1 MDVKR
6 AKFAKQLMEE
16 IASLIQMEI
25 KDPRL
30 EGLVITG
37 LELSEDMSV
46 AKVYFTTLEE
56 GKEEEAKK
64 ALEHAK
70 GYIRSQLMK
79 SLRVKRMPNLVFIF
93 DKELKRMEG
102 ENFNKGTVYRASTK
116 NEFLTKPMMFGLYFN
131 S

>member
-1 MDVKR
+1 MDIKR

-16 IASLIQMEI
+16 IASLIHREI

-56 GKEEEAKK
+56 GKEEAKK

-93 DKELKRMEG
+93 DKELKRMERIW
-102 ENFNKGTVYRASTK
+102 EK
-116 NEFLTKPMMFGLYFN
+116 L
-131 S
+131 

>member
-79 SLRVKRMPNLVFIF
+79 SLRVKRSWR
-93 DKELKRMEG
+93 KR
-102 ENFNKGTVYRASTK
+102 KRRISS
-116 NEFLTKPMMFGLYFN
+116 LTTLTHSFWRRSAVLLGRSLFWCRLW

>member
-64 ALEHAK
+64 ALEK
-70 GYIRSQLMK
+70 EIREIKEILQRLEK
-79 SLRVKRMPNLVFIF
+79 KLEEKEKE
-93 DKELKRMEG
+93 DK
-102 ENFNKGTVYRASTK
+102 
-116 NEFLTKPMMFGLYFN
+116 
-131 S
+131 

>member
-1 MDVKR
+1 MDIKR

-16 IASLIQMEI
+16 IASLIHREI

-56 GKEEEAKK
+56 GKEEEGKK

-93 DKELKRMEG
+93 DKELKRMERIW
-102 ENFNKGTVYRASTK
+102 EK
-116 NEFLTKPMMFGLYFN
+116 L
-131 S
+131 

>member
-1 MDVKR
+1 MDIKR

-93 DKELKRMEG
+93 DKELKRMERIW
-102 ENFNKGTVYRASTK
+102 EK
-116 NEFLTKPMMFGLYFN
+116 L
-131 S
+131 